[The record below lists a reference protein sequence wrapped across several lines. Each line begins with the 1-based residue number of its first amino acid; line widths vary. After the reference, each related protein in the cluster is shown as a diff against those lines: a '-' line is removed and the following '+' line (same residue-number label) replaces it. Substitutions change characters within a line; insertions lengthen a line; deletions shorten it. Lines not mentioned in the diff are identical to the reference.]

1 MNEIMYHEE
10 KHYTIKAK
18 GKNEEEVIGKIF
30 TILKKTVTSD
40 IEGIVIKLEPVN
52 VYEISKTVDEYTETF
67 LWFFMPRKKQE
78 IEIELKIVVSVKYV
92 KI

>member
-10 KHYTIKAK
+10 KDYTIKAM

-30 TILKKTVTSD
+30 TVLKKTVTSD

-52 VYEISKTVDEYTETF
+52 VYELSKKTEEYTETF
-67 LWFFMPRKKQE
+67 LLFFMPRKKQE

>member
-10 KHYTIKAK
+10 KDYTIKAK

-52 VYEISKTVDEYTETF
+52 VYELSKKTEEYTETF
-67 LWFFMPRKKQE
+67 LLFFIKKKKQE